1 MEFFVKKVFKTS
13 FWLLGCLLIF
23 NFCVDAQEGV
33 IVHKTIPKLSI
44 DSISLRE
51 ALFELSRNYNVPI
64 GLEMSLGEES
74 KKQILNLQNSTL
86 EDALNS
92 LIATNSNYQWRLN
105 DGVINVYP
113 KINRDI
119 ITQELLEL
127 NIDRFV

>member
-1 MEFFVKKVFKTS
+1 
-13 FWLLGCLLIF
+13 
-23 NFCVDAQEGV
+23 
-33 IVHKTIPKLSI
+33 
-44 DSISLRE
+44 
-51 ALFELSRNYNVPI
+51 
-64 GLEMSLGEES
+64 
-74 KKQILNLQNSTL
+74 LQNSTL

-127 NIDRFV
+127 NIDRFVIPKSINNLKIRSNLSRLPEISEFLNKRTVTPLNLSFSSFDLINRNLKEKMVFERKSFSQILNSIIKTKISHFWCITRY